1 VDRLID
7 CDVHNTWRST
17 DEFKPWLPGVYRDR
31 LERGEVPGFRG
42 GAFPV
47 ACRPWLHPENGYRL
61 DAETNDGALP
71 GSSLEQMRAQ
81 LIDRFG
87 LEFAILN
94 GDYEIDLGT
103 LADSGYAAALATA
116 RNQWLRDTWLD
127 ADDRLRGSIMVT
139 PQDPAAAAAEIA
151 RCAEDPR
158 FVQVLLPSH
167 SERPYGNPFYAPIVN
182 AAAEAGLPIA
192 IHFGGTAGIN
202 QQLFACGNPTYYAE
216 YHTLLSEAGMSHV
229 ASLIFHGV
237 FERHPNLVVV
247 LLELG
252 FTWLPSLVWRMNAD
266 YRALRRET
274 PWVTRLPSEYAWEHL
289 RFTTQPF
296 DQPEDTRDLRAVLE
310 AMHGDELLMFSSDY
324 PHWDFDDPT
333 QIAVPSDWRAAIFH
347 DNAARL
353 YHLDT
358 VSA

>member
-1 VDRLID
+1 MTGLID

-17 DEFKPWLPGVYRDR
+17 DEFKRWLPGAYVDR

-47 ACRPWLHPENGYRL
+47 ACRPWLHPENGYRI
-61 DAETNDGALP
+61 DSEPGDGALP
-71 GSSLEQMRAQ
+71 GSSLEHMRAQ
-81 LIDRFG
+81 LIDRFD

-94 GDYEIDLGT
+94 GDYEIDLST
-103 LADSGYAAALATA
+103 LADSGYAAALASA
-116 RNQWLRDTWLD
+116 RNQWLQDTWLD
-127 ADDRLRGSIMVT
+127 ADPRLRGSIMV
-139 PQDPAAAAAEIA
+139 PVQDPRAAAAEIA
-151 RCAEDPR
+151 RCAEDSR

-167 SERPYGNPFYAPIVN
+167 SERPYGHPFYAPIVD
-182 AAAEAGLPIA
+182 AAAEARLPIA

-202 QQLFACGNPTYYAE
+202 QQLFACGNPTYYVE
-216 YHTLLSEAGMSHV
+216 YHSLLIQAGMSHV

-237 FERHPNLVVV
+237 FERHPDLVVV

-252 FTWLPSLVWRMNAD
+252 STWLPSLVWRMNAN

-274 PWVTRLPSEYAWEHL
+274 PWVKRLPSEYAWEHL

-296 DQPEDTRDLRAVLE
+296 DQPERTHDLRALLE
-310 AMHGDELLMFSSDY
+310 AMHGQELLMFSSDY

-333 QIAVPSDWRAAIFH
+333 QISIPKEWSAAIFH

-353 YHLDT
+353 YRFNA
-358 VSA
+358 SPA